1 MMRLSQIRDWTAG
14 ELRGSDRT
22 LNAVSTDTRQLGPD
36 SLFVAL
42 RGERFDGHAFLAQAR
57 DAGAVTGSCEV
68 SPSLFGVMFVSW
80 SGV

>member
-14 ELRGSDRT
+14 ELRGSAAAPWS
-22 LNAVSTDTRQLGPD
+22 AVSTDTRKLGPD

-57 DAGAVTGSCEV
+57 DRRGGRTG
-68 SPSLFGVMFVSW
+68 GR
-80 SGV
+80 GQ